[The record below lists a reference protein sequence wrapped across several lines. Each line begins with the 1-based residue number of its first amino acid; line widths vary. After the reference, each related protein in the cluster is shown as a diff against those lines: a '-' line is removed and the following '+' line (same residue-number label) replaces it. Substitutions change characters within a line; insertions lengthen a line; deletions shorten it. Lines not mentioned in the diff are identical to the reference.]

1 MDLNITE
8 LNIED
13 TNEEFDFSCL
23 EDKVTMPV
31 KETVPRSILKT
42 KPNVKEQKRV
52 SYDDILSK
60 MGMYVDNGQLHLAKK
75 NGLQFSSSECGSS
88 VCAKKSI
95 ANNLNANVNVN
106 ANANATKKVIPIS
119 AQENSYIYNKYF
131 KDHIQPVKEVLVP
144 KTPQEYKEM
153 LLKKIVENKI
163 QKFRIQQMKSTKLI
177 MPTENIQVSSEN
189 TSRGANR
196 FFNFSR

>member
-23 EDKVTMPV
+23 EDKVTVP
-31 KETVPRSILKT
+31 VPRSILKT

-75 NGLQFSSSECGSS
+75 NGLQFSSSECSGS

-95 ANNLNANVNVN
+95 ANNL
-106 ANANATKKVIPIS
+106 NANATKKVIPIS

-177 MPTENIQVSSEN
+177 MPTENIQVSREN

>member
-1 MDLNITE
+1 MDLKITE

-75 NGLQFSSSECGSS
+75 NGLQFSSSECSTG

-95 ANNLNANVNVN
+95 ANNL
-106 ANANATKKVIPIS
+106 NANATKKVIPIS

-144 KTPQEYKEM
+144 KTSQEYKEM

-177 MPTENIQVSSEN
+177 MPTENIQVSREN
-189 TSRGANR
+189 TSRGANH

>member
-1 MDLNITE
+1 MELNINE

-13 TNEEFDFSCL
+13 TSEEFDFSCL
-23 EDKVTMPV
+23 EDKVNIQNSQV
-31 KETVPRSILKT
+31 KETKVPRSILKT

-95 ANNLNANVNVN
+95 ANNL
-106 ANANATKKVIPIS
+106 NANATKKVIPIS

-177 MPTENIQVSSEN
+177 MPTENIQVSREN
-189 TSRGANR
+189 TSRGENR

>member
-1 MDLNITE
+1 MELNINE

-23 EDKVTMPV
+23 EDKVNIQNSQV

-95 ANNLNANVNVN
+95 ANNL
-106 ANANATKKVIPIS
+106 NANATKKVIPIS

-177 MPTENIQVSSEN
+177 MPTENIQVSREN